1 MYIKVFNARILELQR
16 IYLNFM
22 QTDITKWKVT
32 DHFLIK
38 FVVKIDKKLDIKTYE
53 LNLTALQKTFYVFFL
68 HKFLNGLI

>member
-22 QTDITKWKVT
+22 QTEITKWKVT

-38 FVVKIDKKLDIKTYE
+38 FAVKIDKKLDIKTYK
-53 LNLTALQKTFYVFFL
+53 LNLIALQKTFYVFFW
-68 HKFLNGLI
+68 HKSLNGLN